1 MTIWSKGLR
10 TVAVVVAIK
19 GLVGIAAGVLLLLV
33 ADHEM
38 HSGVSSLLE
47 VIHADAYGRVAHWIQ
62 GAAGRV
68 SHHRQEVIFVGFAYG
83 GFKLI
88 EAVGLWFEKRW
99 AEWLV
104 VLSTVLCFMPIEI
117 YELWINVTWL
127 KVWAIL
133 LNVMIV
139 GFMAVVLGRTK
150 PASSHL

>member
-1 MTIWSKGLR
+1 MTIWSKGVR

-19 GLVGIAAGVLLLLV
+19 GLVGIAAGVLLLFV
-33 ADHEM
+33 ADHDM
-38 HSGVSSLLE
+38 HSDVSYLLE
-47 VIHADAYGRVAHWIQ
+47 VIHADAYGRFAHWIQ
-62 GAAGRV
+62 GAADRV

-104 VLSTVLCFMPIEI
+104 VLSTVLCFMPIEV
-117 YELWINVTWL
+117 YELWVKLTWL

-133 LNVMIV
+133 LNVAIV
-139 GFMAVVLGRTK
+139 GFMAVVLGKTK